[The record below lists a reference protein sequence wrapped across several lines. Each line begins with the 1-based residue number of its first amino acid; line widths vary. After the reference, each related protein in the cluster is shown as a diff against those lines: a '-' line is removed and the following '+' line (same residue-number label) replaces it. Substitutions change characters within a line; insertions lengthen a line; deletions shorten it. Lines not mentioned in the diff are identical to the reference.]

1 MNILFIGVR
10 KNIED
15 IISGPQKVANNLYNE
30 LIKQHHNVYYYGLY
44 EGETPADKKNIN
56 IINYREAKGPL
67 RKIFEYIKGYNI
79 KVVYIARFYSVMAIY
94 VLILK
99 LFYKIKVVYTVHGL
113 VKKEKLINK
122 NFRFYNVWCENLVLK
137 FSDEVVAIS
146 HALKEELLEYYPT
159 LNRNKISVI
168 NNGVSI
174 LPIKNP
180 FNIRE
185 AYNIEENK
193 KILFTV
199 GTRKIKNIELLLSSF
214 TQNNKLYASSCL
226 LIAGETDTDYARKL
240 IETYEGCSN
249 VRFIGKLTPE
259 EINNVYEQCDLFVQI
274 SEFETFGLSIVEAML
289 HKKKVVI
296 AESLP
301 IAEYFKAGEAI
312 FYNKSKDDL
321 GKLLLQA
328 LSQESSLNEK
338 GYDKAAE
345 LFNWSTIAEQY
356 YEVFTRSSDTQALAE
371 NGEQI

>member
-44 EGETPADKKNIN
+44 EGETPTDKKNIN

-94 VLILK
+94 VLILR

-137 FSDEVVAIS
+137 CSDDVIAIS

-199 GTRKIKNIELLLSSF
+199 GTRKIKNIEVLLSSF
-214 TQNNKLYASSCL
+214 TQNKRLYASSCL
-226 LIAGETDTDYARKL
+226 LIAGETDTDYAKKL
-240 IETYEGCSN
+240 IETYEGCSD

-289 HKKKVVI
+289 HKKNVVI

-301 IAEYFKAGEAI
+301 IAEYFKAGEVI

-338 GYDKAAE
+338 GYEKAAE

-356 YEVFTRSSDTQALAE
+356 YEVFTRSSEAQTFAE

>member
-15 IISGPQKVANNLYNE
+15 IISGPQKVANSLYNE

-44 EGETPADKKNIN
+44 EGETPTDKKNIN

-94 VLILK
+94 VLILR

-137 FSDEVVAIS
+137 CSDEVIAIS
-146 HALKEELLEYYPT
+146 HALKDELLEYYPT

-199 GTRKIKNIELLLSSF
+199 GTRKIKNIDMLLSSF
-214 TQNNKLYASSCL
+214 TQNKRLYASSCL
-226 LIAGETDTDYARKL
+226 LIAGETDTDYAKKL
-240 IETYEGCSN
+240 IETYEGCSD

-301 IAEYFKAGEAI
+301 IAEYFKAGEVI

-321 GKLLLQA
+321 GKLLLQV

-338 GYDKAAE
+338 GYEKAAE

-356 YEVFTRSSDTQALAE
+356 YEVFTRSSEAQALAE